1 MITLYS
7 GTGCSKCMM
16 LKRWLEIKEV
26 DYNEINV
33 HEDEESLKKLQEAK
47 RTSLPVV
54 EINGEFVDF
63 KEYNDI
69 LELI

>member
-1 MITLYS
+1 
-7 GTGCSKCMM
+7 M

-26 DYNEINV
+26 GYNEINV

-54 EINGEFVDF
+54 EIDGEFVDF